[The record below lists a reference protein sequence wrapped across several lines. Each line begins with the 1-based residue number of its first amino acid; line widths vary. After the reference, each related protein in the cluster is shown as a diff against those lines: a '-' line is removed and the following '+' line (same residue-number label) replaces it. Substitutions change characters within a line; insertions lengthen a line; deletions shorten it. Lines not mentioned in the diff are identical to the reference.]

1 MLEKIITLLQHNA
14 PKNYFLGLSL
24 LAGQPSLINQDVQ
37 AIIQKRVTVD
47 SHSVLRYSSS
57 SYNGQ
62 ELLNLVSF
70 GLLPYFFPA
79 IKQLDLSY
87 VQTFDGLEQFAA
99 VEEVRFYNNEI
110 TALPAQLFQLKK
122 LKHLFIR
129 LNPNLN
135 FDQVCLQLQ
144 QFPLLQSLY
153 LENNSLSHVP
163 NHIEQLLF
171 LKTLILSN
179 RQLGYKNQI
188 TAIPQNIL
196 HLKQLKELSF
206 EGNPINTFPTQLLDF
221 ARQQLHIFHIGRY
234 NFLSGKQAVEYL
246 ELFKKHG
253 LKTK

>member
-1 MLEKIITLLQHNA
+1 MLEKIITLLQHSD

-24 LAGQPSLINQDVQ
+24 LAGQPLLINEDIQ

-62 ELLNLVSF
+62 ELLNLASF

-87 VQTFDGLEQFAA
+87 VQTFDGLEQFVA
-99 VEEVRFYNNEI
+99 VEEVRFYNNEM
-110 TALPAQLFQLKK
+110 TALPTQLFQLNK

-129 LNPNLN
+129 LNPNLD
-135 FDQVCLQLQ
+135 FDQICLQLQ
-144 QFPLLQSLY
+144 QLPLLKSLH
-153 LENNSLSHVP
+153 LENNGLSHVP
-163 NHIEQLLF
+163 KHLEQLISLE
-171 LKTLILSN
+171 TLILSN
-179 RQLGYKNQI
+179 RQLVYKNQI
-188 TAIPQNIL
+188 TAIPKTLLN
-196 HLKQLKELSF
+196 LKQLKELSF
-206 EGNPINTFPTQLLDF
+206 EDNPISTFPTQLLDF